1 MFNRDDDPVR
11 HHHDLPMVRVGVLDC
26 LNDAVAV
33 IDPAGFILYTN
44 DAQNRI
50 LGYKRG
56 ELSGRDWRDTI
67 AAGNGFDA
75 SEIAR
80 TIALDG
86 SWSGP
91 MSHRRSDGLPI
102 RTFDRIVLT
111 GMDGRQVWFRTQ
123 TRSDSAEDAL
133 RKSESRF
140 DGFMDASAQGVWL
153 VDTGGFTTFAN
164 RRMADLLG
172 YEVDEIVGR
181 QCFDFL
187 HQDDAERARLG
198 FERRKEGDTAARD
211 YRVRRKDGAVIWV
224 SFTAAPMRDEAGNT
238 IGVLAMCT
246 DVTAKVQAAD
256 ALRESEE
263 RQRLATDAGKIGL
276 WDWDITNGRVVWSD
290 RVYEFHG
297 MERGSFGGS
306 VEEFDRLIHKEDKAR
321 VSEAIARS
329 LEANEP
335 YQIEFRTVRPTGEVR
350 WLATSGRVI
359 RDRSG
364 KPVRMLGATLDTTDR
379 QLAEEELRNANASLE
394 LANADLEQ
402 FAYAAAHDLREP
414 VRNISLYAQL
424 LERKYGSK
432 LDGDARTY
440 IGVTIESAR
449 RIQELIHDLLA
460 YTRVVEGPEPGPAG
474 TLANQVIRDVISDL
488 QTSVETLH
496 AQIVCEELPEVCV
509 PAGQLTQI
517 FRNLIS
523 NALKYRGAD
532 PPSIRISAE
541 AGDDGHWVFTVR
553 DNGIGVPAD
562 QHDRIFKVFRRLHG
576 REIPGTGIG
585 LAICSRIIGHHG
597 GRIWVESEPGCGA
610 AFRFTLPVGRR
621 AKSAQI
627 S

>member
-1 MFNRDDDPVR
+1 MLNRDDDPVR
-11 HHHDLPMVRVGVLDC
+11 HHDDLSMARADVL
-26 LNDAVAV
+26 
-33 IDPAGFILYTN
+33 
-44 DAQNRI
+44 
-50 LGYKRG
+50 
-56 ELSGRDWRDTI
+56 
-67 AAGNGFDA
+67 
-75 SEIAR
+75 
-80 TIALDG
+80 
-86 SWSGP
+86 
-91 MSHRRSDGLPI
+91 
-102 RTFDRIVLT
+102 
-111 GMDGRQVWFRTQ
+111 
-123 TRSDSAEDAL
+123 DAL

-140 DGFMDASAQGVWL
+140 NSFMDASAQGVWL
-153 VDTGGFTTFAN
+153 VDTNGFTTFAN

-172 YEVDEIVGR
+172 YNVDEIVGR

-187 HQDDAERARLG
+187 HEADAERARSG
-198 FERRKEGDTAARD
+198 FEKRMEGDTAARD

-224 SFTAAPMRDEAGNT
+224 SFTAAPMRDEAGKA
-238 IGVLAMCT
+238 IGVLAMCI
-246 DVTAKVQAAD
+246 DVTEKVQAAE

-276 WDWDITNGRVVWSD
+276 WDWDITTGRIVWSD

-297 MERGSFGGS
+297 MELGSFGGS
-306 VEEFDRLIHKEDKAR
+306 VEEFDRLIHKEDKSR
-321 VSEAIARS
+321 VAEAITRS
-329 LEANEP
+329 LQANEP
-335 YQIEFRTVRPTGEVR
+335 YQIEFRIVRPTGEAR
-350 WLATSGRVI
+350 WLATNGRVI
-359 RDRSG
+359 RDSSG
-364 KPVRMLGATLDTTDR
+364 RPVRMLGAVMDMTDR

-414 VRNISLYAQL
+414 VRNISLYLQL

-440 IGVTIESAR
+440 ISVTIESAR

-460 YTRVVEGPEPGPAG
+460 YTRVVEGPEPGRPG
-474 TLANQVIRDVISDL
+474 TLANQVVRDVISDL

-496 AQIVCEELPEVCV
+496 AKIVCEELPEVCV

-517 FRNLIS
+517 FRNLIG

-532 PPSIRISAE
+532 PPSIRIFAE
-541 AGDDGHWVFTVR
+541 PGEAGHWVFTVR
-553 DNGIGVPAD
+553 DNGIGVAAD

-610 AFRFTLPVGRR
+610 AFRFTLPVGHRV
-621 AKSAQI
+621 KSAKTP
-627 S
+627 